1 MTGKTNSAIIIK
13 RIMLLSIY
21 IEGGLTVLIY
31 FFTRNLFFCAV
42 TMVSTLMSVSGFWL
56 MIVIVDKMLKNQKA
70 VGLFFFAGVGKLTI
84 ISVCFY
90 LISRVSEQAIIFYIL
105 GLSAVVISILFEGGL
120 RLIKGL
126 IRG

>member
-1 MTGKTNSAIIIK
+1 MTGKINSGIIIK

-31 FFTRNLFFCAV
+31 FFTQNLFYCAV
-42 TMVSTLMSVSGFWL
+42 VLISTLMSVFFFWL
-56 MIVIVDKMLKNQKA
+56 LIKIVDKMIKSQKA
-70 VGLFFFAGVGKLTI
+70 VGLFFFAGMGKLTLI
-84 ISVCFY
+84 TLVFY
-90 LISRVSEQAIIFYIL
+90 LISQVSEVAILFYML
-105 GLSAVVISILFEGGL
+105 GLSAVVISILFEGAI